1 MMNKIGGVEK
11 NILYSVKC
19 ICSLNIVSGHKHSSM
34 NVQGTI
40 SLCDSPLDGPSA
52 PKNIGTTRQ
61 VKRENLKQTTS
72 ESKNNC
78 VSSSCPISLSC
89 QIVLRPS
96 SQRTDTSF
104 LRNSS
109 DMQFVCAMST
119 AQSESCESHNG
130 RFKLSTANFTMVGF
144 FPCKFWHAPVS
155 LGKGLIFLHIS

>member
-1 MMNKIGGVEK
+1 MNKIGGVEK

-61 VKRENLKQTTS
+61 VKWENLKQTTS

-89 QIVLRPS
+89 QIVLQPP

-104 LRNSS
+104 LRNNS

-119 AQSESCESHNG
+119 AQSN
-130 RFKLSTANFTMVGF
+130 RAM
-144 FPCKFWHAPVS
+144 
-155 LGKGLIFLHIS
+155 